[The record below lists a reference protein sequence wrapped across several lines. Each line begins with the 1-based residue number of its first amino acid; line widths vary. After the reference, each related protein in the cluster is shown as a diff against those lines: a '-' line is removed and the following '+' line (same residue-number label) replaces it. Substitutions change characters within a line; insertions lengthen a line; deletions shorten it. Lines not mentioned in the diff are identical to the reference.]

1 MPDIRWDWIE
11 RNRDQI
17 VSLTIEH
24 LVLVAISMLIAIAIA
39 IPVAVLVRHGGI
51 WNAVATYTSGVL
63 YTIPSLA
70 LFAFLVPFTGIGT
83 TPVVIGLVAY
93 ALLILISN
101 AVVGFQSVPP
111 AVMEAAEG
119 MGLSSR
125 QTLMRVEFPLALPA
139 IMAGI
144 RLATVSTV
152 GIATIGAFVGGGG
165 LGELIYQQGIQRG
178 LFVTPIVVGAVV
190 ATAMAL
196 VLDALLI
203 GIESALKP
211 WDSPVR
217 GRLARLG
224 ARAVFWQRRDSLGG
238 TAG

>member
-11 RNRDQI
+11 RNRDMI
-17 VSLTIEH
+17 VSLLIEH
-24 LVLVAISMLIAIAIA
+24 LVLVAISMAIAIAIA
-39 IPVAVLVRHGGI
+39 IPVAVLVRHGGF
-51 WNAVATYTSGVL
+51 WNAIATYTSGVL

-83 TPVVIGLVAY
+83 KPVVIGLVAY

-101 AVVGFQSVPP
+101 AVVGFQSVSP
-111 AVMEAAEG
+111 AVLEAARG
-119 MGLSSR
+119 MGLSPW
-125 QTLMRVEFPLALPA
+125 QTLMRVEFPLALPG

-178 LFVTPIVVGAVV
+178 LFLTPIVVGAVV
-190 ATAMAL
+190 ATALAI
-196 VLDALLI
+196 VLDGLLI
-203 GIESALKP
+203 GLETALKP
-211 WDSPVR
+211 WERSPER
-217 GRLARLG
+217 GRLARMR
-224 ARAVFWQRRDSLGG
+224 ARAAFRRPGEA
-238 TAG
+238 AG